1 MKYTIE
7 CKSRERDPYTELQK
21 IDTTIGVLF
30 VMALF
35 IALIAA

>member
-7 CKSRERDPYTELQK
+7 CKSPERDPYTQLQK

-30 VMALF
+30 VAAFF
-35 IALIAA
+35 IALLF